1 MSKKKIK
8 ICILGPIFLQ
18 DLIKKKK
25 KNRLNKSLGASGAPF
40 LSNISKSM
48 SKNNNLDVSV
58 VTLSHLSPNLKGHIK
73 IKKIDKMKVY
83 FCPERAH
90 HIRFNGWVVGKIFD
104 LFNKEINYI
113 LKAINIIKPDIIL
126 ANWPY
131 EYTFAAYRSKIKYIV
146 VNHDVPH
153 KVFYYVPTLFRFV
166 RFMMAKYILKKVEN
180 IITPSL
186 YLKNETQKYSDAN
199 IKVIFNP
206 IDQSFFLKK
215 KTIKKNQKEKKILM
229 ISNDFGSGKNIKKAI
244 IAFTHLTNKKNSHKL
259 YLYGA
264 VMGKNQACYNWAI
277 KEKINLKNIFF
288 KGYVDN
294 NKLANIYK
302 KSDIYL
308 STSLEET
315 FGVTYAEAMASG
327 IPIIAGKNSGATKE
341 VIKNCGILTDVSS
354 VKSICKSIIKYNDKK
369 FYNKKRLMG
378 IKRANKYFKL
388 SIITKNYID
397 HVRYIL
403 NPNKN
408 FHGK

>member
-1 MSKKKIK
+1 MKVKYKKIK
-8 ICILGPIFLQ
+8 VCIMGPVFLQ
-18 DLIKKKK
+18 DLIKNRKQNNFN
-25 KNRLNKSLGASGAPF
+25 KNLGSSGAPF
-40 LSNISKSM
+40 LSNISRSM

-58 VTLSHLSPNLKGHIK
+58 VTLSPNLKGPIK
-73 IKKIDKMKVY
+73 FKKIDKMKVY

-90 HIRFNGWVVGKIFD
+90 HIRFNGWAVGKIFD

-113 LKAINIIKPDIIL
+113 LEAINIIKPDIIL

-153 KVFYYVPTLFRFV
+153 KVFYYIPTLFRFV
-166 RFMMAKYILKKVEN
+166 RFMMAKYILKKVKN
-180 IITPSL
+180 IITPSM
-186 YLKNETQKYSDAN
+186 YLKKETQKYSDAN

-215 KTIKKNQKEKKILM
+215 KTIKKNLKEKKILM
-229 ISNDFGSGKNIKKAI
+229 ISNGFGSHKNIKKAI

-264 VMGKNQACYNWAI
+264 MMGKNQACYNWAI

-327 IPIIAGKNSGATKE
+327 TPIVAGKNSGATKE
-341 VIKNCGILTDVSS
+341 VIKNCGILTN
-354 VKSICKSIIKYNDKK
+354 VKSSKSIINSILKYD
-369 FYNKKRLMG
+369 NKKIYNQKRILG
-378 IKRANKYFKL
+378 LKRANKYFNL
-388 SIITKNYID
+388 NIVTENYIK
-397 HVRYIL
+397 HLKHIL
-403 NPNKN
+403 NNSNKL
-408 FHGK
+408 

>member
-1 MSKKKIK
+1 MFKKIK
-8 ICILGPIFLQ
+8 ICILGPISLQ

-40 LSNISKSM
+40 LSNISRSI
-48 SKNNNLDVSV
+48 SKNNNFDVSV
-58 VTLSHLSPNLKGHIK
+58 VTLSDNLKKSIK
-73 IKKIDKMKVY
+73 VKKIGRMKAY
-83 FCPERAH
+83 FCPRRLH
-90 HIRFNGWVVGKIFD
+90 SIRFNGWEVGKLFD

-131 EYTFAAYRSKIKYIV
+131 EFTYAAHKSKIKYIV

-153 KVFYYVPTLFRFV
+153 KVFYYIPTLYRLV
-166 RFMMAKYILKKVEN
+166 RFIMAKNILKKVKN

-186 YLKNETQKYSDAN
+186 YLKKETQKYSNGN

-206 IDQSFFLKK
+206 VDESFFLKK

-229 ISNDFGSGKNIKKAI
+229 ISNDFGKGKNIKKAI
-244 IAFTHLTNKKNSHKL
+244 IAFTHLIKKKLPYKL
-259 YLYGA
+259 YLYGSE
-264 VMGKNQACYNWAI
+264 MGKDKACYNWAI
-277 KEKINLKNIFF
+277 KEKIDLKNIYFM
-288 KGYVDN
+288 GYIDN
-294 NKLANIYK
+294 SKLANIYK

-327 IPIIAGKNSGATKE
+327 LPIVAGKNSGATKE

-369 FYNKKRLMG
+369 FYNKKRILG
-378 IKRANKYFKL
+378 LKRANEYFNL
-388 SIITKNYID
+388 NIVTENYIK
-397 HVRYIL
+397 HLKHIL
-403 NPNKN
+403 KN
-408 FHGK
+408 SKKL